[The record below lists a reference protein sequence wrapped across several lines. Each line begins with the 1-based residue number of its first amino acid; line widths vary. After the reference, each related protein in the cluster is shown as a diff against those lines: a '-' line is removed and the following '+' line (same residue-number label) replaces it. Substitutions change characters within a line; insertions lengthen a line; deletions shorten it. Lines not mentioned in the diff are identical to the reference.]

1 MAATKVARL
10 DRKKKDKFLKDVSDS
25 LRRISEE
32 EKSVGEV
39 EDGTEVEVEAM
50 EQQRTAVT
58 TVKQPLWDRLN

>member
-32 EKSVGEV
+32 EKSVGEA

>member
-58 TVKQPLWDRLN
+58 TVKQPLWGRLN